1 MKRAMRRRIIAYL
14 TVILLIF
21 GACEKDD
28 ERIDNFLV
36 EFATVIQTADRL
48 TFQLDNFK
56 TLVPIDPRGYS
67 GKDGQRVILN
77 YSPLRGDT
85 IQINSVNDIFTG
97 IIRESDD
104 LSTLIKD
111 PVKIQSVWVG
121 GNHLNM
127 ILEIEY
133 FEKRH
138 VVGLFRDTRSKD
150 IDLHFS
156 HSREGDPPGYTEKFY
171 ASFPLANIKSSDGS
185 PTPFRLHIH
194 THSGGRIF
202 EMEVR

>member
-48 TFQLDNFK
+48 TFQLENFK
-56 TLVPIDPRGYS
+56 TLVPIYPRGYS

-133 FEKRH
+133 FEKDTLWDCFATPDPRISTSISATPERVILRGTPRSSMPH
-138 VVGLFRDTRSKD
+138 FRLPISNLPT
-150 IDLHFS
+150 
-156 HSREGDPPGYTEKFY
+156 DPP
-171 ASFPLANIKSSDGS
+171 P
-185 PTPFRLHIH
+185 R
-194 THSGGRIF
+194 SGCISIRTVWTDI
-202 EMEVR
+202 